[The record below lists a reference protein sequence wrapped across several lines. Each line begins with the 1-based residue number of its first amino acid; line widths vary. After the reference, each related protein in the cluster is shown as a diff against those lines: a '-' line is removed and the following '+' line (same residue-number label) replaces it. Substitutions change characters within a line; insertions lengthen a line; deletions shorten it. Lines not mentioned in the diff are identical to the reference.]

1 MNKGYYI
8 YQIHSKVD
16 RMSQFIDL
24 EKLIKG
30 EKNSLAQIRNY
41 FRVSHWAYKLFHS
54 QDGFMHFRISKS
66 GVFTDEDIYH
76 QPDD

>member
-41 FRVSHWAYKLFHS
+41 F
-54 QDGFMHFRISKS
+54 SKKR
-66 GVFTDEDIYH
+66 
-76 QPDD
+76 